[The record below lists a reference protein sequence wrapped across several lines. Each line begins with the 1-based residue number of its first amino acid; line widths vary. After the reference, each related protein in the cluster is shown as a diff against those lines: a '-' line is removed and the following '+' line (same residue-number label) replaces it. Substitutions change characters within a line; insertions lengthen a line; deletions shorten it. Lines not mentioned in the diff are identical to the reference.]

1 MAKGKVQVDLV
12 AKDEASAKIKGVAG
26 HSDNLKK
33 SFLAVATAAA
43 AMDAAVTVAL
53 GKMLNDWATAGDEVA
68 KMAKRTQWS
77 VESLSELAYA
87 AKIAGMDLNQFEL
100 GTRKLSGA
108 ILDASY
114 GLATYTR
121 AFDELGLNADDLLK
135 MGIEDQFWTVA
146 YALANL
152 EDDAVRAALAVD
164 LFGRTGTNL
173 FPLLAEGADG
183 IEELRQRAHDM
194 GITFDAES
202 AVAAEDFKDA
212 MTDLQAAVE
221 GVKYALVDGLG
232 PEITTLINN
241 HILPAIETVREF
253 IKENDDLKRLFMEFA
268 TGLGW
273 VIDKLVSLIE
283 TLLKVDA
290 AMPDWLKTGIPF
302 LQGLSIATGS
312 AGREAGQA
320 YRAITGQNYELP
332 GLTPSAVSLASSYMT
347 GAGTIQVTING
358 NVMGDEAMNRAIA
371 QALEPYLGEAQRT
384 TSFPHVNT
392 SGYFGGNSST

>member
-26 HSDNLKK
+26 HSDDLKK
-33 SFLAVATAAA
+33 SFLAVAAAAVAMAGAVTAA
-43 AMDAAVTVAL
+43 V

-87 AKIAGMDLNQFEL
+87 AKIAGMDLSQFEL

-108 ILDASY
+108 IFDAKA
-114 GLATYTR
+114 GMVTYTR
-121 AFDELGLNADDLLK
+121 AFEALGLNVDDLSK
-135 MGIEDQFWTVA
+135 MGIEEQFWAVA

-152 EDDAVRAALAVD
+152 TDDSTRAALAVD

-183 IEELRQRAHDM
+183 IADLRTKAHDL
-194 GITFDAES
+194 GVTFDSES
-202 AVAAEDFKDA
+202 AVAAEEFKDS
-212 MTDLQAAVE
+212 MTDLNTALD

-232 PEITTLINN
+232 PEITNLIND
-241 HILPAIETVREF
+241 HIMPAIASLRDF
-253 IKENDDLKRLFMEFA
+253 IKENDDLKESFMAFA
-268 TGLGW
+268 RGLGY
-273 VIDKLVSLIE
+273 VIDQLVKLIE
-283 TLLKVDA
+283 TLSKIDA
-290 AMPDWLKTGIPF
+290 ATPDWLAKFSPLSLITGR
-302 LQGLSIATGS
+302 T
-312 AGREAGQA
+312 GREAGEE
-320 YRAITGQNYELP
+320 YRAITGKDYPMP
-332 GLTPSAVSLASSYMT
+332 GLTPEAVALASSAV
-347 GAGTIQVTING
+347 AGGDINVIING

-371 QALEPYLGEAQRT
+371 QALEPYLGEASRT

-392 SGYFGGNSST
+392 SGYYPGSSAR